1 MQIQITNK
9 QLADT
14 LSQCKINL
22 KNKSKET
29 KDVLAKYAVN
39 DLFSV
44 EDFWLKT
51 IEVVGFR
58 HYHQVNVFLQNL
70 EKSGNVRRC
79 TTKKKSQITGNKCL
93 QYKRIK

>member
-1 MQIQITNK
+1 MQTLLTNK
-9 QLADT
+9 QLADA
-14 LSQCKINL
+14 LGKVKINL
-22 KNKSKET
+22 KNKSEET
-29 KDVLAKYAVN
+29 KNVLAQYSVN
-39 DLFSV
+39 AIFSV

-51 IEVVGFR
+51 VEIVGFR
-58 HYHQVNVFLQNL
+58 HYHQINVSLQNL

>member
-1 MQIQITNK
+1 MQILITNK
-9 QLADT
+9 QLADA
-14 LSQCKINL
+14 LGQAKINL

-29 KDVLAKYAVN
+29 KDVLAEYSIS

-51 IEVVGFR
+51 VEVVGFR

-70 EKSGNVRRC
+70 EKSGDVIRC
-79 TTKKKSQITGNKCL
+79 NTKKKSQITGNKCL

>member
-1 MQIQITNK
+1 MQSSITNK
-9 QLADT
+9 QLADA
-14 LSQCKINL
+14 LRQCKINL

>member
-1 MQIQITNK
+1 MQKSITNK

-14 LSQCKINL
+14 LRQCKINL

-29 KDVLAKYAVN
+29 KDVLAEYAIN